1 MRKNLIEITLIKAI
15 NMKKLFTIL
24 IALFAIKSYSQSSS
38 QSYYKRL
45 FDTRGLDQ
53 WDGNSTSQDQL
64 EFAWGVPAHMEA
76 LVLMYEKTLEKKYAE
91 TLIKCIGN
99 TIDRR
104 DDLRNPTLGYPII
117 YDYRH
122 ISGAAWSTNHY
133 NATTDTGLPY
143 SHLVHSANITY
154 PMAKFAAIVKNNT
167 AIQNL
172 TYDSPTGR
180 YAGQNYITIAN
191 DLIQKIKET
200 LNYHADQ
207 WYTEPGSTTIGY
219 YKERSDNNSPIG
231 FPGVILP
238 YNMQSSVGRVLVQ
251 MYRATSENN
260 YLIQINQISN
270 FIKSNTQLNSTLGSN
285 VWTYWKHD
293 DLREDISHAD
303 LTAAFPYECNKYGI
317 SINGSLIYTTADI
330 NAYTKTLTKDIYI
343 SPLHIKNGVN
353 YNGENWNIKYNIN
366 TSDPAVTP
374 RYGTYTAY
382 LWLYLSQYDDKTL
395 YQIVSDLQAA
405 KNYYSNIT
413 VFDSSI
419 TWALL
424 SNFENLVVP
433 VNTDHEYG
441 EDSDWRGIASGN
453 FDGDNDDEFVVIR
466 NFDGLMQALEPHDR
480 GFRQVA
486 TSKVYGGSNNWKG
499 LAAGDF
505 FGDNKSEIIALNDH
519 ADANENGIYVL
530 KIENGSIVEHT
541 RYTGWGAQSEWVGVA
556 AGNFISGGKDDVITV
571 RNFNK
576 EARVSKFVGTD
587 MQSVYVNT
595 LNLPASSK
603 IKAVASGD
611 LDKDGKDELVLLVDA
626 DDNNAI
632 YNGIH
637 VYRVSD
643 SGVLTKITEFTNWGS
658 ASDWKGLAVGDID
671 ADGAAEIIAH
681 RNFDGDYKL
690 FKLNGNVLSGITAEK
705 FPVLQTRN
713 NVMCFGNFDPS
724 TKNEELAT
732 LRKDGGIVMFSSANV
747 TNNVINMNNRNADPC
762 KNELPEVLFSF
773 LKSPSLHKE
782 ESKEIVSVK

>member
-1 MRKNLIEITLIKAI
+1 
-15 NMKKLFTIL
+15 MKKLFTIL
-24 IALFAIKSYSQSSS
+24 IALFAIKSYSQSGS

-53 WDGNSTSQDQL
+53 WNGNSTSSDQL

-76 LVLMYEKTLEKKYAE
+76 LVLMYEKTHDPKYAN

-104 DDLRNPTLGYPII
+104 DDLRGQVQGLSTI
-117 YDYRH
+117 YDYRGN
-122 ISGAAWSTNHY
+122 SGPTWSTNHY
-133 NATTDTGLPY
+133 NATTDSGLPY

-154 PMAKFAAIVKNNT
+154 PMAKFAAIVKNDT
-167 AIQNL
+167 TIQNL
-172 TYDSPTGR
+172 TYNSTGR
-180 YAGQNYITIAN
+180 YAGQNYMTIAA
-191 DLIQKIKET
+191 DLVQKIKQT
-200 LNYHADQ
+200 LDYHGDQ
-207 WYTEPGSTTIGY
+207 WHLEPGSSPNTSIGY
-219 YKERSDNNSPIG
+219 YKERNDNPPVNYA
-231 FPGVILP
+231 GVILP
-238 YNMQSSVGRVLVQ
+238 FNMQSSVGRVLVQ
-251 MYRATSENN
+251 MYRATDDND
-260 YLIQINQISN
+260 YLIKLNQIAN
-270 FIKSNTQLNSTLGSN
+270 FIKSNTQLNSSLGSN

-317 SINGSLIYTTADI
+317 SINGSPIYNNADI

-353 YNGENWNIKYNIN
+353 YNGENWNIKYNTN
-366 TSDPAVTP
+366 TSDPTVAI

-441 EDSDWRGIASGN
+441 EDSDWRGIASGDFN
-453 FDGDNDDEFVVIR
+453 GDSKEEFVVIR
-466 NFDGLMQALEPHDR
+466 NFDGLIQTLEPHDR
-480 GFRQVA
+480 GFQTV
-486 TSKVYGGSNNWKG
+486 TSNKVYGGSNNWKG

-519 ADANENGIYVL
+519 TDANENGIYVL
-530 KIENGSIVEHT
+530 KIENGNIVEHT
-541 RYTGWGAQSEWVGVA
+541 KYTGWGAQSEWVGVV

-576 EARVSKFVGTD
+576 EVRVNKFVGTD

-611 LDKDGKDELVLLVDA
+611 LDKDGKDEIVLLVDA

-637 VYRVSD
+637 VYRVND

-690 FKLNGNVLSGITAEK
+690 FKLNGSTLSGITSEK
-705 FPVLQTRN
+705 FPVLQTKN

-732 LRKDGGIVMFSSANV
+732 LRKDGGIVMFSAANV

-773 LKSPSLHKE
+773 LKSATFNKQ
-782 ESKEIVSVK
+782 ESKEIVSAK

>member
-1 MRKNLIEITLIKAI
+1 
-15 NMKKLFTIL
+15 MKKIFTIL
-24 IALFAIKSYSQSSS
+24 IVFFAIKSYSQSGS

-53 WDGNSTSQDQL
+53 WDGNSTSPDQL
-64 EFAWGVPAHMEA
+64 EFAWAVPAHMEA
-76 LVLMYEKTLEKKYAE
+76 LVLMYEKTKEPKYAK

-104 DDLRNPTLGYPII
+104 DDLRGQVPGLSQIS
-117 YDYRH
+117 DYRDS
-122 ISGAAWSTNHY
+122 IGPAWSNNHY
-133 NATTDTGLPY
+133 NIPKMDSGATYP
-143 SHLVHSANITY
+143 HLVHSANILY
-154 PMAKFAAIVKNNT
+154 PMAKFAAIVKKDNI
-167 AIQNL
+167 IQNL
-172 TYDSPTGR
+172 TYDLPGR
-180 YAGQNYITIAN
+180 YTGQTYNAIAN
-191 DLIQKIKET
+191 DLILKIKET
-200 LNYHADQ
+200 LNYHSDQ
-207 WYTEPGSTTIGY
+207 WFIEPGSNNTIGY
-219 YKERSDNNSPIG
+219 YKERSDNNLPIA

-238 YNMQSSVGRVLVQ
+238 FNMQSSVGRVLVQ
-251 MYRATSENN
+251 MYRATNENN
-260 YLIQINQISN
+260 YLVQLNQIAN
-270 FIKSNTQLNSTLGSN
+270 FIKANTQLNTNLGSN
-285 VWTYWKHD
+285 VWTYWKYD
-293 DLREDISHAD
+293 TLREDISHAD
-303 LTAAFPYECNKYGI
+303 LTAAFPYECNRYGI

-366 TSDPAVTP
+366 TSDPTVTP

-382 LWLYLSQYDDKTL
+382 LWLYLSQYDDQML

-424 SNFENLVVP
+424 SNFEHLVVP

-453 FDGDNDDEFVVIR
+453 FDGDSDDEFVVIR
-466 NFDGLMQALEPHDR
+466 NFDGLMQTLEPHDR
-480 GFRQVA
+480 AFRQVT

-519 ADANENGIYVL
+519 ADATENGLYVL
-530 KIENGSIVEHT
+530 KVENGNIAEHAK
-541 RYTGWGAQSEWVGVA
+541 YTGWGTQSEWAGVV

-576 EARVSKFVGTD
+576 EVRVYKFVGTD
-587 MQSVYVNT
+587 IQSVYVNT
-595 LNLPASSK
+595 LNLAASSK

-611 LDKDGKDELVLLVDA
+611 LDKDGKDEIVLLVDA
-626 DDNNAI
+626 DDSNAVN
-632 YNGIH
+632 NGIH
-637 VYRVSD
+637 VYRVND

-690 FKLNGNVLSGITAEK
+690 FKLNGNSLSGITSEK
-705 FPVLQTRN
+705 FPVLQTKN
-713 NVMCFGNFDPS
+713 NVMCFGNFDSS

-732 LRKDGGIVMFSSANV
+732 LRKDGGIVMFSAANV
-747 TNNVINMNNRNADPC
+747 TNNSVNSMNNRNSEDPC
-762 KNELPEVLFSF
+762 QNELPDVLYSF
-773 LKSPSLHKE
+773 LKSAPFDKE
-782 ESKEIVSVK
+782 DSKEIVSVKYGKRK

>member
-1 MRKNLIEITLIKAI
+1 
-15 NMKKLFTIL
+15 MKKLFTIL
-24 IALFAIKSYSQSSS
+24 IAFFAIKSYSQSGS

-53 WDGNSTSQDQL
+53 WDGNSTSPDQL
-64 EFAWGVPAHMEA
+64 EFAWAVPAHMEA

-91 TLIKCIGN
+91 TLIKCFGN

-104 DDLRNPTLGYPII
+104 DDLRNPVLGYPII

-122 ISGAAWSTNHY
+122 ISGAAWSNNHY
-133 NATTDTGLPY
+133 NAVSDTGLPY

-167 AIQNL
+167 AIQNS
-172 TYDSPTGR
+172 TYNSTGR
-180 YAGQNYITIAN
+180 YAGQSYIAIAN

-200 LNYHADQ
+200 LAYHADQ
-207 WYTEPGSTTIGY
+207 WYTESGSTPSNTIGY
-219 YKERSDNNSPIG
+219 YKERSDNNPPIA

-238 YNMQSSVGRVLVQ
+238 FNMQSSVGRLLVQ
-251 MYRATSENN
+251 MYRATNENN
-260 YLIQINQISN
+260 YLIQLNQIAN
-270 FIKSNTQLNSTLGSN
+270 FIKANTQFNSTLGSN

-293 DLREDISHAD
+293 TLREDISHAD

-366 TSDPAVTP
+366 TSDPTVTP

-382 LWLYLSQYDDKTL
+382 LWLYLSQYDDQTL

-424 SNFENLVVP
+424 SNFEHLVVP

-441 EDSDWRGIASGN
+441 EDSDWRGIANGN
-453 FDGDNDDEFVVIR
+453 FDEDSDDEFVVIR
-466 NFDGLMQALEPHDR
+466 NFDGLMQTLEPHDR
-480 GFRQVA
+480 AFRQV
-486 TSKVYGGSNNWKG
+486 TSSKVYGGSNNWKG

-505 FGDNKSEIIALNDH
+505 FGDNKSEIVALNDH
-519 ADANENGIYVL
+519 TDTNENGLYVL
-530 KIENGSIVEHT
+530 KVENGNIVEHAK
-541 RYTGWGAQSEWVGVA
+541 YIGWGAQSEWAGVA

-576 EARVSKFVGTD
+576 EVRVYKFVGTD
-587 MQSVYVNT
+587 MQTVYVNT
-595 LNLPASSK
+595 LNLAAGSK

-611 LDKDGKDELVLLVDA
+611 LDKDGKDEIVLLVDA
-626 DDNNAI
+626 DDSNAVN
-632 YNGIH
+632 NGIH
-637 VYRVSD
+637 VYRVND
-643 SGVLTKITEFTNWGS
+643 SGILTKITEFTNWGS

-690 FKLNGNVLSGITAEK
+690 FKLNGNTLSGITSEK
-705 FPVLQTRN
+705 FPVLQTKN
-713 NVMCFGNFDPS
+713 NVMCFGNFDSS

-732 LRKDGGIVMFSSANV
+732 LRKDGGIVMFSAANV
-747 TNNVINMNNRNADPC
+747 TNNVNGMNNRSAEDPC
-762 KNELPEVLFSF
+762 KNELPEILYSF
-773 LKSPSLHKE
+773 LKSVPFNKG
-782 ESKEIVSVK
+782 ESREIVSAK

>member
-1 MRKNLIEITLIKAI
+1 
-15 NMKKLFTIL
+15 MKKIFTIL
-24 IALFAIKSYSQSSS
+24 IAFFAIKSYSQSGS

-53 WDGNSTSQDQL
+53 WDGNSTSPDQL
-64 EFAWGVPAHMEA
+64 EFAWAVPAHMEA
-76 LVLMYEKTLEKKYAE
+76 LVLMYEKTKEPKYAK

-104 DDLRNPTLGYPII
+104 DDLRGQVPGLSQIS
-117 YDYRH
+117 DYRDS
-122 ISGAAWSTNHY
+122 IGPAWSNNHY
-133 NATTDTGLPY
+133 NIPKMDSGATYP
-143 SHLVHSANITY
+143 HLVHSANILY
-154 PMAKFAAIVKNNT
+154 PMAKFAAIVKKDSI
-167 AIQNL
+167 IQNL
-172 TYDSPTGR
+172 TYDLPGR
-180 YAGQNYITIAN
+180 YTGQTYNAIAN
-191 DLIQKIKET
+191 DLILKIKET
-200 LNYHADQ
+200 LNYHSDQ
-207 WYTEPGSTTIGY
+207 WFIEPGSNNTIGY
-219 YKERSDNNSPIG
+219 YKERSDSNLPIA

-238 YNMQSSVGRVLVQ
+238 FNMQSSVGRVLVQ
-251 MYRATSENN
+251 MYRATNENN
-260 YLIQINQISN
+260 YLTQVNQIAN
-270 FIKSNTQLNSTLGSN
+270 FIKANTQLNTNLGSN

-293 DLREDISHAD
+293 TLREDISHAD
-303 LTAAFPYECNKYGI
+303 LTAAFPYECNRYSI

-343 SPLHIKNGVN
+343 SPLHIKSGVN

-366 TSDPAVTP
+366 TSDPTLTP

-382 LWLYLSQYDDKTL
+382 LWLYLSQYDDQTL

-424 SNFENLVVP
+424 SNFEHLVVP

-441 EDSDWRGIASGN
+441 EDSDWRGVASGN
-453 FDGDNDDEFVVIR
+453 FDGDSDDEFVVIR
-466 NFDGLMQALEPHDR
+466 NFDGLMQTLEPHDR
-480 GFRQVA
+480 AFRQVT

-519 ADANENGIYVL
+519 ADATENGLYVL
-530 KIENGSIVEHT
+530 KVENGNIVEHAK
-541 RYTGWGAQSEWVGVA
+541 YTGWGTQSEWAGVV

-576 EARVSKFVGTD
+576 EVRVYKFVGTD
-587 MQSVYVNT
+587 IQSVYVNT
-595 LNLPASSK
+595 LNLAASSK

-611 LDKDGKDELVLLVDA
+611 LDKDGKDEIVLLVDA
-626 DDNNAI
+626 DDSNAVN
-632 YNGIH
+632 NGIH
-637 VYRVSD
+637 VYRVND

-690 FKLNGNVLSGITAEK
+690 FKLNGNTLSGITSEK
-705 FPVLQTRN
+705 FPVLQTKN
-713 NVMCFGNFDPS
+713 NIMCFGNFDSS

-732 LRKDGGIVMFSSANV
+732 LRKDGGIVMFSAANV
-747 TNNVINMNNRNADPC
+747 TNNSVNSMNNRNSEDPC
-762 KNELPEVLFSF
+762 QNELPDVLYSF
-773 LKSPSLHKE
+773 LKSAPFDKE
-782 ESKEIVSVK
+782 DSKEIVSVKYGKRK

>member
-1 MRKNLIEITLIKAI
+1 
-15 NMKKLFTIL
+15 MKKLFTIL
-24 IALFAIKSYSQSSS
+24 IAFFAIKSYSQTGS

-53 WDGNSTSQDQL
+53 WDGNSTSPDQL
-64 EFAWGVPAHMEA
+64 EFAWAVPAHMEA

-91 TLIKCIGN
+91 TLIKCFGN

-104 DDLRNPTLGYPII
+104 DDLRNPVLGYPII

-122 ISGAAWSTNHY
+122 VSGAAWSNNHY
-133 NATTDTGLPY
+133 NAVSDTGLPY

-172 TYDSPTGR
+172 TYDSTGR
-180 YAGQNYITIAN
+180 YAGQSYITIAD

-200 LNYHADQ
+200 LAYHADQ
-207 WYTEPGSTTIGY
+207 WYTESGSTPSNTIGY
-219 YKERSDNNSPIG
+219 YKERSDNNPPIA

-238 YNMQSSVGRVLVQ
+238 FNMQSSVGRLLVQ
-251 MYRATSENN
+251 MYRATNENN
-260 YLIQINQISN
+260 YLIQLNQIAN
-270 FIKSNTQLNSTLGSN
+270 FIKANTQFNSTLGSN

-293 DLREDISHAD
+293 TLREDISHAD

-330 NAYTKTLTKDIYI
+330 NAYTRTLTKDIYI

-366 TSDPAVTP
+366 TSDPTVTP

-382 LWLYLSQYDDKTL
+382 LWLYLSQYDDQTL

-424 SNFENLVVP
+424 SNFEHLVVP

-453 FDGDNDDEFVVIR
+453 FDEDSDDEFVVIR
-466 NFDGLMQALEPHDR
+466 NFDGLMQTLEPHDR
-480 GFRQVA
+480 AFRQVT

-505 FGDNKSEIIALNDH
+505 FGDNKSEIVALNDH
-519 ADANENGIYVL
+519 ADASENGLYVL
-530 KIENGSIVEHT
+530 KVENGNIVEHAK
-541 RYTGWGAQSEWVGVA
+541 YTGWGAQSEWAGVV

-576 EARVSKFVGTD
+576 EVRVYKFVGTD
-587 MQSVYVNT
+587 IQTVYVNT
-595 LNLPASSK
+595 LNLAASSK

-611 LDKDGKDELVLLVDA
+611 LDKDGKDEIVLLVDA
-626 DDNNAI
+626 DDSNAVN
-632 YNGIH
+632 NGIH
-637 VYRVSD
+637 VYRVND
-643 SGVLTKITEFTNWGS
+643 SGILTKITEFTNWGS
-658 ASDWKGLAVGDID
+658 ASDWNGLAVGDID

-690 FKLNGNVLSGITAEK
+690 FKLNGNTLSGITSEK
-705 FPVLQTRN
+705 FPVLQTKN
-713 NVMCFGNFDPS
+713 NVMCFGNFDSS

-732 LRKDGGIVMFSSANV
+732 LRKDGGIVMFSAASV
-747 TNNVINMNNRNADPC
+747 TNNVNSMNNRNAENPC
-762 KNELPEVLFSF
+762 KNELPEVLYSF
-773 LKSPSLHKE
+773 LKSVSFNKE
-782 ESKEIVSVK
+782 DSKIASAK

>member
-1 MRKNLIEITLIKAI
+1 
-15 NMKKLFTIL
+15 MKKIFTIL
-24 IALFAIKSYSQSSS
+24 IAFFAIKSYSQSGS

-53 WDGNSTSQDQL
+53 WDGNSTSPDQL
-64 EFAWGVPAHMEA
+64 EFAWAVPAHMEA
-76 LVLMYEKTLEKKYAE
+76 LVLMYEKTKEPKYAK

-104 DDLRNPTLGYPII
+104 DDLRGQVPGLSQIS
-117 YDYRH
+117 DYRDS
-122 ISGAAWSTNHY
+122 IGPAWSNNHY
-133 NATTDTGLPY
+133 NIPKMDSGATYP
-143 SHLVHSANITY
+143 HLVHSANILY
-154 PMAKFAAIVKNNT
+154 PMAKFAAIVKKDGI
-167 AIQNL
+167 IQNL
-172 TYDSPTGR
+172 TYDLPGR
-180 YAGQNYITIAN
+180 YTGQTYNAIAN
-191 DLIQKIKET
+191 DLILKIKET
-200 LNYHADQ
+200 LNYHSDQ
-207 WYTEPGSTTIGY
+207 WFIEPGSNNTIGY
-219 YKERSDNNSPIG
+219 YKERSDSNLPIA

-238 YNMQSSVGRVLVQ
+238 FNMQSSVGRVLVQ
-251 MYRATSENN
+251 MYRATNENN
-260 YLIQINQISN
+260 YLTQVNQIAN
-270 FIKSNTQLNSTLGSN
+270 FIKANTQLNTNLGSN

-293 DLREDISHAD
+293 TLREDISHAD
-303 LTAAFPYECNKYGI
+303 LTAAFPYECNRYGI

-343 SPLHIKNGVN
+343 SPLHIKSGVN

-366 TSDPAVTP
+366 TSDPTLTP

-382 LWLYLSQYDDKTL
+382 LWLYLSQYDDQTL

-424 SNFENLVVP
+424 SNFEHLVVP

-441 EDSDWRGIASGN
+441 EDSDWRGVASGN
-453 FDGDNDDEFVVIR
+453 FDGDSDDEFVVIR
-466 NFDGLMQALEPHDR
+466 NFDGLMQTLEPHDR
-480 GFRQVA
+480 AFRQVT

-519 ADANENGIYVL
+519 ADATENGLYVL
-530 KIENGSIVEHT
+530 KVENGNIVEHAK
-541 RYTGWGAQSEWVGVA
+541 YTGWGTQSEWAGVV

-576 EARVSKFVGTD
+576 EVRVYKFVGTD
-587 MQSVYVNT
+587 IQSVYVNT
-595 LNLPASSK
+595 LNLAASSK

-611 LDKDGKDELVLLVDA
+611 LDKDGKDEIVLLVDA
-626 DDNNAI
+626 DDSNAVN
-632 YNGIH
+632 NGIH
-637 VYRVSD
+637 VYRVND

-690 FKLNGNVLSGITAEK
+690 FKLNGNTLSGITSEK
-705 FPVLQTRN
+705 FPVLQTKN
-713 NVMCFGNFDPS
+713 NIMCFGNFDSS

-732 LRKDGGIVMFSSANV
+732 LRKDGGIVMFSAANV
-747 TNNVINMNNRNADPC
+747 TNNSVNSMNNRNSEDPC
-762 KNELPEVLFSF
+762 QNELPDVLYSF
-773 LKSPSLHKE
+773 LKSAPFDKE
-782 ESKEIVSVK
+782 DSKEIVSVKYGKRK